1 MAFSPALPPLLL
13 LSQPRQNHRVAAA
26 KTAASLEPVEG
37 ILGTFTKSPEDATG
51 KHTFDYF
58 FSTPGLKSGPGRVG
72 LVRTGSDHFPI
83 EAVFKIP

>member
-1 MAFSPALPPLLL
+1 MIGGDFNTWNDRLGEEAFGRDVGGDRWSRLKAFSG
-13 LSQPRQNHRVAAA
+13 H
-26 KTAASLEPVEG
+26 
-37 ILGTFTKSPEDATG
+37 SPSRPEEATG
-51 KHTFDYF
+51 KYTFDYF